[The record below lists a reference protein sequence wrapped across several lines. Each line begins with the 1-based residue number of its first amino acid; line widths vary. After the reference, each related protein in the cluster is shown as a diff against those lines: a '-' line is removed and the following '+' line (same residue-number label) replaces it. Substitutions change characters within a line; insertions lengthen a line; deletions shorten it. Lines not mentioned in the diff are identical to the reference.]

1 MARVFL
7 NSDINGDFFQLGGH
21 SITAMKMVSKINK
34 RLDANMKLADLFE
47 NPTLKMLNHKI
58 FPEMSTP
65 PGNETQVVSSFVEK
79 TFLEVLST
87 SQIDKDADF
96 LKWADTRF

>member
-1 MARVFL
+1 M
-7 NSDINGDFFQLGGH
+7 NSDINGDSDFFQLGGH

-65 PGNETQVVSSFVEK
+65 QEMKRRSFH
-79 TFLEVLST
+79 LSWKRHFG
-87 SQIDKDADF
+87 SLINKSN
-96 LKWADTRF
+96 R